1 MPKKHRITSQ
11 AKKRKNFNI
20 YGLSSGLEFLRFSPE
35 KVAKIT
41 IPLSSEESFMKT
53 LLNEGIE
60 VDPSIIEFDD
70 LAREAEFGL
79 VLNTST
85 EDQLLQAVE
94 SDKPPMIV
102 ALDHISDPRN
112 LGAIVRTAAFFGIE
126 HVLVP
131 ARRQV
136 LMTEIAVQTA
146 QGGFAVVDLSVVSNL
161 GRVLNRLKESG
172 FWIVGADMEG
182 EPVEGLKGFY
192 DHTCLVMGSEGEGL
206 SHGIRTKCDR
216 IAAINSHASR
226 KIDSLNVSV
235 AAGISIA
242 SLLK

>member
-1 MPKKHRITSQ
+1 LPKKHRITSQ

-41 IPLSSEESFMKT
+41 IPSSSEESFLKT
-53 LLNEGIE
+53 LLSEEIE
-60 VDPSIIEFDD
+60 VDPSIIELDD
-70 LAREAEFGL
+70 LAREAEFSL
-79 VLNTST
+79 VLNAST
-85 EDQLLQAVE
+85 EDQLLEAVE
-94 SDKPPMIV
+94 RDKPPLVV

-112 LGAIVRTAAFFGIE
+112 LGAIVRTAAFFGIQ
-126 HVLVP
+126 HVVVP

-146 QGGFAVVDLSVVSNL
+146 QGGFAVVDLTVVSNL
-161 GRVLNRLKESG
+161 GRVLNQLKGLG
-172 FWIVGADMEG
+172 FWVVGTAMDG
-182 EPVEGLKGFY
+182 EPVEDLKGFY
-192 DHTCLVMGSEGEGL
+192 DHTCLVLGNEGEGL
-206 SHGIRTKCDR
+206 AHGIRAKCDR
-216 IAAINSHASR
+216 IAAITSHATR

-242 SLLK
+242 SLIK